1 MDNLFRELRRRNVFR
16 VAGVYAVV
24 GWLLAQVAATPETPA
39 SAAAPAPIDRSKS
52 IAVLPFADFS
62 PDGDQEWFSDGLTEE
77 ILYSLARTPDLLV
90 ASRTS
95 SFKYKDADEDMP
107 VIAQRLGVEH
117 MLEGS
122 VRRAGHR
129 LRVTAPLIR
138 ASDGFHL
145 WSQTYDRSADDVI
158 AIREEIA
165 IEIAQALKTAM
176 DPEALAEMVVAGTRT
191 VKAHEAYVA
200 SAPTDIEERLKLI
213 DTLNLVGDRAAALTS
228 RIDDF
233 AAGPAILGRT
243 IAITHNMLFFELA
256 DAPNFAARLEEAGID
271 PASFRPM
278 PRLSLQ
284 TE

>member
-24 GWLLAQVAATPETPA
+24 GWLLAQVAATLETPA

-176 DPEALAEMVVAGTRT
+176 DPIHVLDSHECDCVISSTKTSMPVRISDGMSSSSQVLSSSGPPGARFFFGWRLHLCLGT
-191 VKAHEAYVA
+191 
-200 SAPTDIEERLKLI
+200 
-213 DTLNLVGDRAAALTS
+213 
-228 RIDDF
+228 
-233 AAGPAILGRT
+233 
-243 IAITHNMLFFELA
+243 
-256 DAPNFAARLEEAGID
+256 
-271 PASFRPM
+271 
-278 PRLSLQ
+278 LSP
-284 TE
+284 